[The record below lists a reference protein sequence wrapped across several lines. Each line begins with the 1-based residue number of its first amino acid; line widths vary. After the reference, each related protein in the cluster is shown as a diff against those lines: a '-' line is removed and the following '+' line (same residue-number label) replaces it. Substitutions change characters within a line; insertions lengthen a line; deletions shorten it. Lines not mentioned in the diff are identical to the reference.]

1 MKTFEGYHPVVL
13 FVYFASVVV
22 MTMFFMHPVYL
33 SITLLGA
40 VSLNAALNGRLF
52 AKSLKMYIPVFL
64 LIMIINPLISHNG
77 EIVLLY
83 INYNPITLEAIMYGL
98 AMAVMLVS
106 VMLWCSC
113 YNSVMSSDKFLYLF
127 GRVSPVFSLVISITL
142 RLIPR
147 FTHQLKLIADSQK
160 TIGMDY
166 TVGSLRHRIRC
177 IIAILSILITWALE
191 NAIDTADSMKARG
204 YGLRERTTFSLFVF
218 EKRDGIML
226 AVIVLLFIVSGAG
239 GLVGSTTFYY
249 YPTFSQVSWSASHLF
264 YYSVYALL
272 TMIPV
277 GIELVGGLKWRYLK
291 STM

>member
-1 MKTFEGYHPVVL
+1 MRTFERYHPVVL
-13 FVYFASVVV
+13 FAYFAVVV
-22 MTMFFMHPVYL
+22 MMTMFLMHPVYL
-33 SITLLGA
+33 AITLLGA
-40 VSLNAALNGRLF
+40 LSLNTMLHGRQF
-52 AKSLKMYIPVFL
+52 ARSLKIYIPVFL
-64 LIMIINPLISHNG
+64 LIMIVNPLISHNG
-77 EIVLLY
+77 KIVLLY
-83 INYNPITLEAIMYGL
+83 VNYNPITLEAIMYGL

-127 GRVSPVFSLVISITL
+127 GRLSPVFSLVISVTL

-147 FTHQLKLIADSQK
+147 FAHQLKLIAESQK

-177 IIAILSILITWALE
+177 ITAILSILITWALE

-204 YGLRERTTFSLFVF
+204 YGLPNRTAFSIFTF
-218 EKRDGIML
+218 EKRDGAML
-226 AVIVLLFIVSGAG
+226 AVIVFLFVLSGTG
-239 GLVGSTTFYY
+239 GIIGKATFYY
-249 YPTFSQVSWSASHLF
+249 YPTFSEVSWSPSHLF
-264 YYSVYALL
+264 YYGVYALL
-272 TMIPV
+272 MMIPA